1 MHFNADQ
8 VFQIVTALVP
18 LIVAVL
24 GILLKL
30 SHEDR
35 EELAHS
41 ADAALKRLAA
51 GEIDSTHAK
60 ELILATGLIS
70 ESKAQKVV
78 AAVDAVNSKVT
89 IRKKKGEPLEV
100 YSDKL
105 IPGVGVTVDSKGGVK
120 IEPTTL
126 TNKIGHK
133 VGKWLKKKF

>member
-1 MHFNADQ
+1 MHLTSETI
-8 VFQIVTALVP
+8 FQIVTALVP

-24 GILLKL
+24 GILFKM
-30 SHEDR
+30 SHEAR
-35 EELAHS
+35 EELAHA
-41 ADAALKRLAA
+41 ADASLKRLAA

-70 ESKAQKVV
+70 DSKVQKVV

-100 YSDKL
+100 FTDKL
-105 IPGVGVTVDSKGGVK
+105 IPGVGVTVDTTGAVK

-133 VGKWLKKKF
+133 VGKWLKKTF

>member
-1 MHFNADQ
+1 MQFSAEQ
-8 VFQIVTALVP
+8 IFQIVTALVP

-24 GILLKL
+24 GILMKL

-41 ADAALKRLAA
+41 ADASLKRLAA

-70 ESKAQKVV
+70 ENKIQKVV
-78 AAVDAVNSKVT
+78 AAVDAANSKVT

-100 YSDKL
+100 FTDKL
-105 IPGVGVTVDSKGGVK
+105 IPGVGVTVGTKGEVK
-120 IEPTTL
+120 IEPIGLVSKL
-126 TNKIGHK
+126 THK
-133 VGKWLKKKF
+133 AAKWLKKKF

>member
-1 MHFNADQ
+1 MQFNADQ
-8 VFQIVTALVP
+8 VFQVVTALVP

-24 GILLKL
+24 GILMKL

-60 ELILATGLIS
+60 ELILATGLVP
-70 ESKAQKVV
+70 EKKVDKV
-78 AAVDAVNSKVT
+78 IAAVDAVNSKVT

-100 YSDKL
+100 FTDKL
-105 IPGVGVTVDSKGGVK
+105 IPGVGVTVDTKGDVK
-120 IEPTTL
+120 IEPVGLVSKL
-126 TNKIGHK
+126 THK
-133 VGKWLKKKF
+133 AGKWLKKKL

>member
-1 MHFNADQ
+1 MHFNAEQ
-8 VFQIVTALVP
+8 IFQIVTALVP

-60 ELILATGLIS
+60 ELILATGLIP
-70 ESKAQKVV
+70 ESKVQKVV
-78 AAVDAVNSKVT
+78 AAVDAANSKVT

-100 YSDKL
+100 FTDKL
-105 IPGVGVTVDSKGGVK
+105 IPGVGVTVDTTGEVK
-120 IEPTTL
+120 IEPVGL
-126 TNKIGHK
+126 VSKLSHK
-133 VGKWLKKKF
+133 TGKWLKKKL

>member
-1 MHFNADQ
+1 MHFTTNQ
-8 VFQIVTALVP
+8 VFQILIALVP

-24 GILLKL
+24 GILFKL
-30 SHEDR
+30 GHEAR
-35 EELAHS
+35 EELAH
-41 ADAALKRLAA
+41 ACDATLKRLAT
-51 GEIDSTHAK
+51 GEIDSAHAK

-70 ESKAQKVV
+70 ESKVQKVV

-100 YSDKL
+100 FTDKL
-105 IPGVGVTVDSKGGVK
+105 IPGVGVTVDSTGAVK

-133 VGKWLKKKF
+133 VGKWLKKSF